1 MAKESSQH
9 KGHRQRM
16 RARVEQYGL
25 ESLEPH
31 EALEYVL
38 YITNTRKDTNGL
50 AHVLID
56 RFGDF
61 AGVLDAS
68 EEDLLTVE
76 GVGPSTAR
84 FFIVF
89 PTRIYLYNIITSF
102 RKRNILECHSVITVS
117 RVIKPTINISHTTVV
132 SRQGGVNL
140 ELLPHK

>member
-50 AHVLID
+50 AHVLSWT
-56 RFGDF
+56 G
-61 AGVLDAS
+61 S
-68 EEDLLTVE
+68 ETLP
-76 GVGPSTAR
+76 GCWMPPR
-84 FFIVF
+84 
-89 PTRIYLYNIITSF
+89 RI
-102 RKRNILECHSVITVS
+102 C
-117 RVIKPTINISHTTVV
+117 
-132 SRQGGVNL
+132 
-140 ELLPHK
+140 

>member
-50 AHVLID
+50 AHVLMD

-76 GVGPSTAR
+76 GVGPSTAHLTHSHSNN
-84 FFIVF
+84 FS
-89 PTRIYLYNIITSF
+89 LYATPNSF
-102 RKRNILECHSVITVS
+102 YILLSNLTFS
-117 RVIKPTINISHTTVV
+117 RT
-132 SRQGGVNL
+132 
-140 ELLPHK
+140 

>member
-50 AHVLID
+50 AHVLIN

-76 GVGPSTAR
+76 GVGPSTAGCCIFCR
-84 FFIVF
+84 RSADTI
-89 PTRIYLYNIITSF
+89 P
-102 RKRNILECHSVITVS
+102 SVRSTAKS
-117 RVIKPTINISHTTVV
+117 A
-132 SRQGGVNL
+132 
-140 ELLPHK
+140 

>member
-50 AHVLID
+50 AHVLMD
-56 RFGDF
+56 RFETLPGCWM
-61 AGVLDAS
+61 L
-68 EEDLLTVE
+68 
-76 GVGPSTAR
+76 PR
-84 FFIVF
+84 
-89 PTRIYLYNIITSF
+89 RI
-102 RKRNILECHSVITVS
+102 C
-117 RVIKPTINISHTTVV
+117 
-132 SRQGGVNL
+132 
-140 ELLPHK
+140 

>member
-25 ESLEPH
+25 ESLAPH

-50 AHVLID
+50 AHVLMD

-68 EEDLLTVE
+68 EEDLLTVHR
-76 GVGPSTAR
+76 PYTRTAAR
-84 FFIVF
+84 CD
-89 PTRIYLYNIITSF
+89 
-102 RKRNILECHSVITVS
+102 RKNLPRSYVITELTLFCQTY
-117 RVIKPTINISHTTVV
+117 RYAESHAF
-132 SRQGGVNL
+132 
-140 ELLPHK
+140 